1 MTILP
6 PPAKPWKNYLPE
18 SFTCLFFPRNVHLF
32 VRGKNCSILCSHL
45 VLQIKSKVT
54 FSSTHCCTA
63 GLWKHVRIKAKLSM
77 MDDIAYYITVM
88 AGSKNWICRWL
99 KWHRWFHP
107 WSNLKQLW
115 CNPFCIKE
123 KKKKTLDMAH
133 GSPSCWLWM
142 LSLFKVWQLYLAF
155 FFFFFLSG
163 LGSSDFGICYSFF
176 WFWPWTILTM

>member
-123 KKKKTLDMAH
+123 KKKNAGY
-133 GSPSCWLWM
+133 GSWFSLLLIMNALFVQSVATVP
-142 LSLFKVWQLYLAF
+142 SLFF
-155 FFFFFLSG
+155 SF
-163 LGSSDFGICYSFF
+163 SS
-176 WFWPWTILTM
+176 